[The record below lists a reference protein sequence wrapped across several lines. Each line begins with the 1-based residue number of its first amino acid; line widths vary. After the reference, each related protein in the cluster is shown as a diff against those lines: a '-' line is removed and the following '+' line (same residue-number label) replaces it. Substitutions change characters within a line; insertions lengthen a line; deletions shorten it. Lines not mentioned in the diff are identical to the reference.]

1 LEGIDPALFCVAS
14 VAPLAKEPAK
24 SISAVGSL
32 VSTPLVS
39 GVQAGGRDPE
49 NHRHQRPFMAL
60 LDTVQ
65 ARGLTPGHPADPG
78 PDPHHPDTP
87 TAPVGR
93 SRHPPTLSGEIKI
106 EYMIPR
112 STHGYAVDPG

>member
-65 ARGLTPGHPADPG
+65 ARGLTPNAASLAYIGVVYCCGWCDA
-78 PDPHHPDTP
+78 
-87 TAPVGR
+87 
-93 SRHPPTLSGEIKI
+93 
-106 EYMIPR
+106 
-112 STHGYAVDPG
+112 